1 MLEDIRPLA
10 ELPLENQRVFVRVDC
25 EGAPGDGAAASSARL
40 ERVVPTI
47 RKAKEAGARV
57 VLGTRAGDPR
67 GQPKAEL
74 GLEPFGARLSELLGT
89 EIYLPDDSIGD
100 AARKVIQDLRPGQIC
115 LLENLAFHPEEE
127 ACDEAF
133 ARKLAEFADVYVNDA
148 PSALN
153 RRDASLTLLPRLFRR
168 RGMGEL
174 LLAELGALARFRD
187 SGSRPILAVIGGA
200 RVAHKLDL
208 LESLIG
214 RAHTVCVGGVLGNTL
229 LAARGLKLGA
239 SVIDPD
245 SLARGRAFLAR
256 ARERK
261 LDVVLPSDLV
271 VAPSSGAREGKVVP
285 SGQVPEQAI
294 AVDIGPETV
303 AAFCRRF
310 AGAKSALQV
319 GALGVSE
326 NDAFASGTRAV
337 LRALADAQLAHVIGG
352 RSSVA
357 ALEGDDSISK
367 VGFVSAGGDASLEL
381 LSGRKLPALEALRG
395 GET

>member
-1 MLEDIRPLA
+1 MLEDIRLLA
-10 ELPLENQRVFVRVDC
+10 ELPLENQRVFVRVEC
-25 EGAPGDGAAASSARL
+25 EGAPADGTAASARL
-40 ERVVPTI
+40 ERVLPTI
-47 RKAKEAGARV
+47 RKAKDAGARV
-57 VLGTRAGDPR
+57 VLGARAGDPR
-67 GQPKAEL
+67 GQPRAEL
-74 GLEPFGARLSELLGT
+74 GLEPFGMRLAELLGT

-100 AARKVIQDLRPGQIC
+100 AARKVVQALRPGQIC

-133 ARKLAEFADVYVNDA
+133 ARKLAEFADVYLNDA

-153 RRDASLTLLPRLFRR
+153 RRDASLTVLPRLFRR

-174 LLAELGALARFRD
+174 LAAELGALARFRD
-187 SGSRPILAVIGGA
+187 NGARPIVAIIGGA

-214 RAHTVCVGGVLGNTL
+214 RAHAVCVGGVLGNTL

-239 SVIDPD
+239 SVVDPD

-271 VAPSSGAREGKVVP
+271 VAASSSAREGKIVQ
-285 SGQVPEQAI
+285 SGQVPEQAL

-337 LRALADAQLAHVIGG
+337 LRALADAQIAHVIGG

-357 ALEGDDSISK
+357 ALEGDDSIPK

-381 LSGRKLPALEALRG
+381 LSGRRLPALEALRG